1 MSTLKWKIRNLGNL
15 ILLALTLVFGEF
27 LISHF
32 VMDIKEKQVFI
43 LFFLFSKMARNNQ
56 CFLASH
62 MVFHTPIY
70 TLSTRPAPPYVASP
84 PTGVS
89 CHLSSMSPS
98 HTQPLPKLMQLLFCR
113 VLIASTPATPPYVA
127 TSPTGASY
135 NISSK
140 CTFPNCCGF
149 TCRFYIYFFYFINDE
164 KPLFDIL
171 SPLRK
176 SRHLF

>member
-1 MSTLKWKIRNLGNL
+1 
-15 ILLALTLVFGEF
+15 
-27 LISHF
+27 
-32 VMDIKEKQVFI
+32 
-43 LFFLFSKMARNNQ
+43 MARNNQ

-89 CHLSSMSPS
+89 CHLSSMSPTHTQPLPKLMQLLFCRVLIAS
-98 HTQPLPKLMQLLFCR
+98 TPATPPYVASPPTGVSCHLSSMSPTHTQPLPKLMQLLFCR